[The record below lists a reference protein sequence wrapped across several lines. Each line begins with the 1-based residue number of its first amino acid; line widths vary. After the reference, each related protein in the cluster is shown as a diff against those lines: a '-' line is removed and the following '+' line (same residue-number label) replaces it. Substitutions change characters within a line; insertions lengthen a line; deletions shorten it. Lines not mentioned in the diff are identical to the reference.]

1 MEFPEVSSAAGVIA
15 CQAPKPGRFV
25 VQFGY
30 RGQGAPGP
38 ILRNHVTTRNR
49 KPGPRKAEIRYIGIL
64 FSWTYDLQDNGTIL
78 IW

>member
-15 CQAPKPGRFV
+15 CQAAKPGRFV

-30 RGQGAPGP
+30 T

-64 FSWTYDLQDNGTIL
+64 FSWTYDLQDNGTIY
-78 IW
+78 